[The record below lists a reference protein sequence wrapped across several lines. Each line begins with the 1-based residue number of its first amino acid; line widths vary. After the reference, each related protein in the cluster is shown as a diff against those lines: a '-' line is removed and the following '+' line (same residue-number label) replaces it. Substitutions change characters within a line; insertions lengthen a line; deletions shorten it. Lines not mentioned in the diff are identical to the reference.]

1 MIVKVIDKDS
11 VYFGQE
17 FQLNRIIDDKF
28 VKDLIECIREKDF
41 KYLYFF
47 KKDIEIKN
55 DKSSKQIRHRWI

>member
-55 DKSSKQIRHRWI
+55 DKSSKQIRHR